1 MNQNVNKSP
10 KRSPFKQ
17 ILVIGAVI
25 AIGGGGYTLW
35 RSLFTTT
42 QPQPTEN
49 VAPTVRTVTALGYL
63 EPQGK
68 VIKLSAPSST
78 GGSSRVEKLLVKQ
91 GDSIKAGQIVAILDS
106 RDRLEAA
113 LLEAEEQVKVAE
125 SNLEVVRSG
134 AKDGEISSQKAAIAR
149 IEAQSRG
156 DVLAQSATVA
166 RLQSEVENAQTEV
179 QRFDSLYS
187 EGATNASLRDSKRL
201 TLAMARRNL
210 QESEAVLNR
219 TQATKLPEL
228 NEAKATLDRISEVRP
243 VDISASQAQV
253 NRAIASVQQAKAQLD
268 LAYVRTPQ
276 DGVVLE
282 VNTRPGELIST
293 NGIVEVGKTDQMLA
307 VLEVFEGDITKV
319 QKNQKVKLFGDSL
332 PQALTG
338 RVIEVGIRVQRQ
350 NVVNSDT
357 SGNIDARI
365 LEIRVQL
372 DSDSAI
378 EVRGLTNL
386 QVTGEIQL

>member
-35 RSLFTTT
+35 QSLFTTT

-113 LLEAEEQVKVAE
+113 LLEAEEQVKVAQ
-125 SNLEVVRSG
+125 SNLEVVKSG

-156 DVLAQSATVA
+156 DVLAQSATVG

-253 NRAIASVQQAKAQLD
+253 NQAIASVQQAKAQLD

-338 RVIEVGIRVQRQ
+338 KVIEVGVRVQRQ

>member
-35 RSLFTTT
+35 QSLFTTT

-113 LLEAEEQVKVAE
+113 LLEAEEQVKVAQ
-125 SNLEVVRSG
+125 SNLEVVKSG

-253 NRAIASVQQAKAQLD
+253 NQAIASVQQAKAQLD

>member
-35 RSLFTTT
+35 QSLFTTT

-113 LLEAEEQVKVAE
+113 LLEAEEQVKVAQ

-338 RVIEVGIRVQRQ
+338 KVIEVGVRVQRQ

>member
-35 RSLFTTT
+35 QSLFTTT

-113 LLEAEEQVKVAE
+113 LLEAEEQVKVAQ
-125 SNLEVVRSG
+125 SNLEVVKSG

-156 DVLAQSATVA
+156 DVLAQSATVG

-338 RVIEVGIRVQRQ
+338 KVIEVGVRVQRQ

>member
-228 NEAKATLDRISEVRP
+228 NKAKATLDRISEVRP

>member
-63 EPQGK
+63 EPQGQ

>member
-113 LLEAEEQVKVAE
+113 LLEAEEQVKVAQ

-338 RVIEVGIRVQRQ
+338 KVIEVGVRVQRQ

>member
-253 NRAIASVQQAKAQLD
+253 NRAIASVLQAKAQLD

>member
-113 LLEAEEQVKVAE
+113 LLEAEEQVKVAQ

-228 NEAKATLDRISEVRP
+228 NKAKATLDRISEVRP

-253 NRAIASVQQAKAQLD
+253 NRAIASVLQAKAQLD

>member
-113 LLEAEEQVKVAE
+113 LLEAEEQVKVAQ

-253 NRAIASVQQAKAQLD
+253 NLAIASVQQAKAQLD

-338 RVIEVGIRVQRQ
+338 KVIEVGVRVQRQ

>member
-35 RSLFTTT
+35 QSLFTTT

-113 LLEAEEQVKVAE
+113 LLEAEEQVKVAQ

-253 NRAIASVQQAKAQLD
+253 NRAIASVLQAKAQLD

-338 RVIEVGIRVQRQ
+338 KVIEVGVRVQRQ

>member
-35 RSLFTTT
+35 QSLFTTT

-113 LLEAEEQVKVAE
+113 LLEAEEQVKVAQ
-125 SNLEVVRSG
+125 SNLEVVKSG

-149 IEAQSRG
+149 IKAQSRG

-338 RVIEVGIRVQRQ
+338 KVIEVGVRVQRQ

>member
-35 RSLFTTT
+35 QSLFTTT

-113 LLEAEEQVKVAE
+113 LLEAEEQVKVAQ

-228 NEAKATLDRISEVRP
+228 NEAKATLNRISEVRP

-253 NRAIASVQQAKAQLD
+253 NQAIASVQQAKAQLD

-338 RVIEVGIRVQRQ
+338 KVIEVGVRVQRQ

>member
-1 MNQNVNKSP
+1 
-10 KRSPFKQ
+10 
-17 ILVIGAVI
+17 
-25 AIGGGGYTLW
+25 
-35 RSLFTTT
+35 
-42 QPQPTEN
+42 
-49 VAPTVRTVTALGYL
+49 
-63 EPQGK
+63 
-68 VIKLSAPSST
+68 
-78 GGSSRVEKLLVKQ
+78 
-91 GDSIKAGQIVAILDS
+91 
-106 RDRLEAA
+106 
-113 LLEAEEQVKVAE
+113 
-125 SNLEVVRSG
+125 
-134 AKDGEISSQKAAIAR
+134 
-149 IEAQSRG
+149 
-156 DVLAQSATVA
+156 VA

>member
-35 RSLFTTT
+35 QSLFTTT

-113 LLEAEEQVKVAE
+113 LLEAEEQVKVAQ

-338 RVIEVGIRVQRQ
+338 RVIEVGVRVQRQ

>member
-35 RSLFTTT
+35 QSLFTTT

-113 LLEAEEQVKVAE
+113 LLEAEEQVKVAQ

-149 IEAQSRG
+149 IKAQSRG

-338 RVIEVGIRVQRQ
+338 KVIEVGVRVQRQ